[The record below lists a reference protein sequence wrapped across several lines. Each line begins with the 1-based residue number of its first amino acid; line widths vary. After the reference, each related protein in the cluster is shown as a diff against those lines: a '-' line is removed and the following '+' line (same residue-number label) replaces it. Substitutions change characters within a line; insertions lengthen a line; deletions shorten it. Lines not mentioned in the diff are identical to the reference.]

1 VAGKSC
7 VPHCQTEPYELKQ
20 PNRLLTRIINILCG
34 GATIGHWTFEAFILL
49 LSPMLL
55 FFMPYFLLRF
65 LLLSVLLF
73 FLSVFSRFLSVLLF
87 SAFHRFSYYYYF
99 SLRIN
104 KIKKYI

>member
-20 PNRLLTRIINILCG
+20 PNRLLTRIIYILYW
-34 GATIGHWTFEAFILL
+34 GATVGHWTFEAFTLL
-49 LSPMLL
+49 LPPMFL
-55 FFMPYFLLRF
+55 FLMLYFLLRF

-73 FLSVFSRFLSVLLF
+73 FLSVFSRFLSVLVF

-104 KIKKYI
+104 KIKKYR